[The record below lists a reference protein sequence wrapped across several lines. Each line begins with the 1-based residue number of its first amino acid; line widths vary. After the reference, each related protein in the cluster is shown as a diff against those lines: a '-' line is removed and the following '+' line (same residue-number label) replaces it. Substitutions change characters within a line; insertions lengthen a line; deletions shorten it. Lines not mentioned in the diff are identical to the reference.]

1 MQRSF
6 FIKCLILLVFFDCFC
21 DVANVC
27 KNAAQKILLSV
38 CFYWV
43 NIEVIQSDGNFEWG
57 SEGGE
62 GGGGKQKSTQ
72 HAQWKKTK
80 RSQKM
85 GVTFANVGTM
95 LMTIYI
101 YNIIYNII

>member
-6 FIKCLILLVFFDCFC
+6 FIKCLILLVFFDCFLT
-21 DVANVC
+21 VANVYE
-27 KNAAQKILLSV
+27 NAAQKILLSV

-43 NIEVIQSDGNFEWG
+43 NIGGLQSDGNFEGG

-62 GGGGKQKSTQ
+62 GGEGKQKPTQ
-72 HAQWKKTK
+72 HAQSKKTK

-85 GVTFANVGTM
+85 GSHLYKTARC
-95 LMTIYI
+95 
-101 YNIIYNII
+101 